1 MFAFPVKNVKKTKIL
16 VAPLD
21 TAGLE
26 QLTIYENSVSRDPAG
41 KPIVMVLPVPNPT
54 KRADFAKFYSMTD
67 CNDFFK
73 TLDSRFHRMLQHK
86 SASRGVPDGALFGSL
101 SPLEIVTSGSYSISL
116 APTISDLDR
125 LQTDFFGELP
135 ASFLDFV
142 QKHYPST
149 FGFIVCQ
156 SSKTNEDFEPIAY
169 SHATASKGQLFVP
182 TRHEH
187 GGDGAEEKADW
198 HHKIYVIGS
207 TGGNF
212 AFGLYSDVRFGVVK
226 LDVGKFEEGVTPDTL
241 LDPLRIWSDRS
252 NATFDY
258 HPSSSFKNFF
268 ERHKIKL
275 LPTLPKNIIK
285 YEIQGNYKNED
296 LFFTCPTEPAPSP
309 VAETKKRKRE
319 AKPSQRPPMSEKKL
333 KRIESLLTNRS
344 ERPETRRSR
353 SQREENV
360 KRGLF

>member
-198 HHKIYVIGS
+198 HHKIYVIGAPAEVDWQYE
-207 TGGNF
+207 NDF
-212 AFGLYSDVRFGVVK
+212 RFGAAR

-241 LDPLRIWSDRS
+241 MDPLRIWSGS
-252 NATFDY
+252 FTVFDP
-258 HPSSSFKNFF
+258 PSTSFKNFF

-275 LPTLPKNIIK
+275 LPTLPQNIIK

-296 LFFTCPTEPAPSP
+296 LFFTCPTESAPSP
-309 VAETKKRKRE
+309 AAEKKRKRE

-353 SQREENV
+353 AQKEENV